1 MKTFNLLSDKWLPV
15 ILSDG
20 GHTRIAPWELTATPA
35 PVALDVPRPDFGGA
49 MLEFLVGCVQTMIP
63 PHSNKDKQAWRK
75 TPPQPETLRTAM
87 EPFFPHFFLLGE
99 RPLFMQDLTLTPE
112 EENVVGIAA
121 LLIDSPGENALK
133 KDTDFFVKR
142 GRIESLCPTC
152 AAMALFTMQAFAPTG
167 GVGYRTSL
175 RGGGPLSTLVLG
187 NTLWE
192 TVWNNVLVASSDEWR
207 MPTTPGGLGRVLPW
221 TVPTRISKEKDT
233 AYLPEHGHPLHT
245 FWGMPRRIRLHS
257 KTSVQPIGCDICG
270 TATTTVI
277 RQMGVKNYGNNYKGA
292 WRHPLSPY
300 YDPGQSKPPLSMKG
314 SADGTAYNQ
323 WLGLL
328 YGSPETSSKKL
339 LPAQCVKETNRLPKN
354 TPLRVSVFGY
364 DMNNMEPMQWCEG
377 EMPFYPLDASESE
390 ILREEVGL
398 WLSVADRI
406 RFNMH
411 KALKEALFAD
421 GGRNT
426 KPNQTLLSCAST
438 ALWSRTESAF
448 HGLVARFVVPLQQ
461 DDPAEQDA
469 LAPTLRKEWAKT
481 ILGTAEAIFTE
492 QAASGVLDERQ
503 AKRIYGALNQM
514 QRFNRGLCNKE
525 LGTGKTEQEATRE

>member
-1 MKTFNLLSDKWLPV
+1 MKTFNLLSDQWLPV

-20 GHTRIAPWELTATPA
+20 GRTRIAPWELTATPA

-75 TPPQPETLRTAM
+75 TPPQPETLRAAM

-207 MPTTPGGLGRVLPW
+207 MPTTPDGLGRVLPW
-221 TVPTRISKEKDT
+221 TVPTRISKEKGT
-233 AYLPEHGHPLHT
+233 ACLPEHGHPLHA

-257 KTSVQPIGCDICG
+257 ETSVQPIGCDICG

-277 RQMGVKNYGNNYKGA
+277 RQMGVKNYGNNYEGA
-292 WRHPLSPY
+292 WRHPLTPY
-300 YDPGQSKPPLSMKG
+300 HDPGQDKPPLSVKG

-328 YGSPETSSKKL
+328 YGLPADSKKKL
-339 LPAQCVKETNRLPKN
+339 LPALCIQQVRDLTEKATMRI
-354 TPLRVSVFGY
+354 SVFGY

-377 EMPFYPLDASESE
+377 EMPFYPLEDAEAA

-406 RFNMH
+406 RSNML
-411 KALKEALFAD
+411 KAVKDALFAD
-421 GGRNT
+421 GGRNAKT
-426 KPNQTLLSCAST
+426 DQTLLSAASM
-438 ALWSRTESAF
+438 AFWSRTESVF
-448 HGLVARFVVPLQQ
+448 HALVARFVMPLQKG
-461 DDPAEQDA
+461 DPVEQDA
-469 LAPTLRKEWAKT
+469 LAPTLRKEWATT
-481 ILGTAEAIFTE
+481 ILNTAEVLFAE
-492 QAASGVLDERQ
+492 QAESGTFSSVE
-503 AKRIYGALNQM
+503 APRIYGALNQM
-514 QRFNRGLCNKE
+514 RRFNRGLCNKE
-525 LGTGKTEQEATRE
+525 LGTGNKGGNA